1 MDRKV
6 AFKRLLSTIAACCTI
21 LEVSLKV
28 TAITHDNSNSTSA
41 SSDCSLSELDCSLL
55 SSLPL
60 AGFLEFY
67 IISYRMQHK
76 ILECWKVS
84 APAAVLRPGSS
95 NDIASI
101 ISAIYDCKSDLTISA
116 RGAGDSINGQDQA
129 LDGIVVEMTGIKLRD

>member
-1 MDRKV
+1 MTIATLVLRAQIAHFRSWIV
-6 AFKRLLSTIAACCTI
+6 AFFRP
-21 LEVSLKV
+21 SLWQ
-28 TAITHDNSNSTSA
+28 DSWN
-41 SSDCSLSELDCSLL
+41 
-55 SSLPL
+55 
-60 AGFLEFY
+60 F
-67 IISYRMQHK
+67 ISYRMQHK

-101 ISAIYDCKSDLTISA
+101 ISAIYGCKSDLTISA